1 MKVTIITSAPWK
13 SEVRGVCALNVT
25 LVSVDQ
31 EINTTG
37 FCLVM
42 HAWIT
47 IYYRRNRGK
56 ISSGFKYRNKSG
68 EPLYFDLVKQFCFIL
83 NNAQRYFVKNSLT
96 SKFIDT

>member
-1 MKVTIITSAPWK
+1 MFSLHMKVTIITSAPWK

-25 LVSVDQ
+25 LVSVGQ

-47 IYYRRNRGK
+47 IYYLRNREKYLVDVNIEENMQIEESIKFSNIFK
-56 ISSGFKYRNKSG
+56 INER
-68 EPLYFDLVKQFCFIL
+68 
-83 NNAQRYFVKNSLT
+83 SL
-96 SKFIDT
+96 K

>member
-1 MKVTIITSAPWK
+1 MFSLHMKVTIITSAPWK
-13 SEVRGVCALNVT
+13 SEVRGVCALNVHVA

-47 IYYRRNRGK
+47 IYYRRNREKYLVDVNIEENMQIEESIKFSK
-56 ISSGFKYRNKSG
+56 IFKINER
-68 EPLYFDLVKQFCFIL
+68 
-83 NNAQRYFVKNSLT
+83 SL
-96 SKFIDT
+96 K

>member
-47 IYYRRNRGK
+47 IYYRRNRGNL
-56 ISSGFKYRNKSG
+56 SSGCKYRRKYADRR
-68 EPLYFDLVKQFCFIL
+68 EH
-83 NNAQRYFVKNSLT
+83 
-96 SKFIDT
+96 

>member
-31 EINTTG
+31 EINTTC

-56 ISSGFKYRNKSG
+56 ISSGFKYR
-68 EPLYFDLVKQFCFIL
+68 
-83 NNAQRYFVKNSLT
+83 KNMLIEESIKFSNIFKINERS
-96 SKFIDT
+96 SK

>member
-1 MKVTIITSAPWK
+1 MFSLHMKVTIITSAPWK
-13 SEVRGVCALNVT
+13 SEVRGVCALNVA
-25 LVSVDQ
+25 LVSVGQ

-56 ISSGFKYRNKSG
+56 LSSGCKYRRKYADRR
-68 EPLYFDLVKQFCFIL
+68 EH
-83 NNAQRYFVKNSLT
+83 
-96 SKFIDT
+96 

>member
-1 MKVTIITSAPWK
+1 MKASKSTQIVTVERNVTQKEQLFSLHIKVTIITSAPWK
-13 SEVRGVCALNVT
+13 SEVRGVCALNVA

-47 IYYRRNRGK
+47 IYYRRNREK
-56 ISSGFKYRNKSG
+56 ISSGCKYRRKYADRR
-68 EPLYFDLVKQFCFIL
+68 EH
-83 NNAQRYFVKNSLT
+83 
-96 SKFIDT
+96 

>member
-1 MKVTIITSAPWK
+1 MKASKSTQIVTVERNATQKEHIKVTIITSAPWK
-13 SEVRGVCALNVT
+13 SEVRGVCALNVA

-47 IYYRRNRGK
+47 IYYRRNREK
-56 ISSGFKYRNKSG
+56 ISSGCKYRRKYADRR
-68 EPLYFDLVKQFCFIL
+68 EH
-83 NNAQRYFVKNSLT
+83 
-96 SKFIDT
+96 

>member
-1 MKVTIITSAPWK
+1 MFSLHMKVTIITSAPWK
-13 SEVRGVCALNVT
+13 SEVRWVCALNVT

-56 ISSGFKYRNKSG
+56 LSSGCKYRRKYADRR
-68 EPLYFDLVKQFCFIL
+68 EH
-83 NNAQRYFVKNSLT
+83 
-96 SKFIDT
+96 